1 MVQTWITS
9 LVGGPTHQVARSHV
23 NLNIINNGDFWG
35 VSPRDSSDNNEED
48 SSFEE
53 NLGDDKFVQNMYSEV
68 RIDEHPFEL
77 QDIN

>member
-1 MVQTWITS
+1 
-9 LVGGPTHQVARSHV
+9 VARSHV
-23 NLNIINNGDFWG
+23 NLNIINNGDFWDA
-35 VSPRDSSDNNEED
+35 SPRDSSDNNEED